1 MWVLVKKKNSL
12 EISCCHVLLILVRN
26 NDNRERSLGFAA
38 AAAAATGVCQEEGIL
53 WL

>member
-12 EISCCHVLLILVRN
+12 EISCCHVLLILVKN
-26 NDNRERSLGFAA
+26 NDNRERSLGF
-38 AAAAATGVCQEEGIL
+38 AAATGVCQEEGIL

>member
-12 EISCCHVLLILVRN
+12 EISCCYLLLILLKKN
-26 NDNRERSLGFAA
+26 NYRERSLGFAA
-38 AAAAATGVCQEEGIL
+38 AAAGVCQEEGIL

>member
-12 EISCCHVLLILVRN
+12 EIPCCRHVLLLILVKKN
-26 NDNRERSLGFAA
+26 NNRERSLGFAA
-38 AAAAATGVCQEEGIL
+38 AVCQEEGIL